1 MLSVGG
7 TLNARGNFM
16 PRRHFVFTSSV
27 VILFGL
33 ACAPAERGD
42 EGVIEGA
49 GSVDAFAMQIGD
61 CFDDQLAF
69 SEEVSDVPGV
79 PCSTA
84 HDNEVYATFAVTL
97 AEWPGEDRLNDLANE
112 GCLERFEAAIA
123 ASYEESVL
131 MFTTLVPSTDSWGQR
146 NDREVVC
153 AAYHMELDKL
163 TGSVLKSGM

>member
-1 MLSVGG
+1 
-7 TLNARGNFM
+7 M

-33 ACAPAERGD
+33 ACAPAERDD
-42 EGVIEGA
+42 EGAIEGA
-49 GSVDAFAMQIGD
+49 GSVDAFTMRIGD
-61 CFDDQLAF
+61 CFDDQSAF

-84 HDNEVYATFAVTL
+84 HDNEVYATFDVTL
-97 AEWPGEDRLNDLANE
+97 AEWPGEDQLNELANE

-131 MFTTLVPSTDSWGQR
+131 MFTTLVPSKGSWDQR

-153 AAYHMELDKL
+153 AAYHMELEKL